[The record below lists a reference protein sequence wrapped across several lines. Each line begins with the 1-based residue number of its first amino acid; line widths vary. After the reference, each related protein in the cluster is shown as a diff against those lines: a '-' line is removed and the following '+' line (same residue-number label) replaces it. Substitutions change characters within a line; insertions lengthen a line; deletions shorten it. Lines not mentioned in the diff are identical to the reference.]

1 MLGSLALSTSR
12 EQPRSMAYTI
22 GTAISKTDSR
32 KKGTFD
38 LLTEVAR

>member
-1 MLGSLALSTSR
+1 VSHSCPGIDLRDKVVAALVR
-12 EQPRSMAYTI
+12 ERSNDI
-22 GTAISKTDSR
+22 CR